1 MPRPRNTKASAGF
14 RGVDTEIRLDDDDI
28 DGHTVSVLECIYGLL
43 FG

>member
-1 MPRPRNTKASAGF
+1 MPRPRNTKTSAGF

-28 DGHTVSVLECIYGLL
+28 VAISVLECIYGLL